1 MATPTRRPST
11 MTLLPRRLV
20 CLTNSSLS
28 GRMRHPKLVATIAAR
43 RTKSPLTRTTTEAPA
58 LQLPSSGM
66 HLCGYSHR
74 SRIAA
79 MIQYRMHLRMKPT
92 AILPRLPPRAPP
104 LEVDKCLASCRLVMI
119 TRNLRTST
127 TTVRRKM
134 TALPRSPQTDVCVQM
149 PLIKLWKKPMYI

>member
-1 MATPTRRPST
+1 

-43 RTKSPLTRTTTEAPA
+43 RTKSPMTRTTTEAPA

-79 MIQYRMHLRMKPT
+79 MIQYQMHLRMKPT
-92 AILPRLPPRAPP
+92 AILPRLPPRVPP
-104 LEVDKCLASCRLVMI
+104 LEVAVIMSTMMVDKCSTSCRLVMI

-127 TTVRRKM
+127 TTMRRKM